1 MSKLR
6 CVFMGLVFVALAG
19 CSDIPDVI
27 PGVTVHSP
35 GVYKGAADP
44 LLSAN
49 TDERVSALNSR
60 FNSGQTDR

>member
-6 CVFMGLVFVALAG
+6 CICMGLVFVAVTG
-19 CSDIPDVI
+19 CSDIPDV
-27 PGVTVHSP
+27 TLHTP

-49 TDERVSALNSR
+49 TEERVNALNTR
-60 FNSGQTDR
+60 FNAGQTDR